1 MLLVMT
7 TQISTEKKSVHSR
20 LKCNLVNF
28 EIPNGFIYKQ
38 NGFLLSNTLRTKSP
52 PPPKNCFD
60 GFLVCKHVSAYT
72 TNILKIRI

>member
-38 NGFLLSNTLRTKSP
+38 NGFLLSNTLRTKSTP
-52 PPPKNCFD
+52 HPKKKLF
-60 GFLVCKHVSAYT
+60 
-72 TNILKIRI
+72 